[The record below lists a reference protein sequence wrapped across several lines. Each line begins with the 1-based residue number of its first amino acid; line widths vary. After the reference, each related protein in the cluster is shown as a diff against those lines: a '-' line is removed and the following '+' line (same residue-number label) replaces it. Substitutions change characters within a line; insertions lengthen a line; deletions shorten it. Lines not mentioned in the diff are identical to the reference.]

1 MNEILRM
8 EHICFSY
15 EKNHP
20 VLNDISLKITEGEKI
35 ALLGNNGAGKS
46 TFFLCCNG
54 ILKPDSGCIY
64 LKGKRLTQN
73 RKDTFSLHE
82 NAGLIFQDSDH
93 QIIGGT
99 VETEISFGPMNLKL
113 PPYEVKERTE
123 KAIAEMHL
131 ENFRNRAPQYL
142 SGGEKKRV
150 GIAGILAMKPKL
162 LLLDE
167 PSSCLDSANAKLLE
181 ENLEKF
187 ALLGFPLII
196 STHDVDFAWKWAKRI
211 LIFHQGRLVADDS
224 PEKVFARKSLLHT
237 CGLTQ
242 PLLYQ
247 TGELLGLNPLPKT
260 IEELSLHIS
269 SSPA

>member
-64 LKGKRLTQN
+64 LKGKKLTQN

-99 VETEISFGPMNLKL
+99 VDP
-113 PPYEVKERTE
+113 
-123 KAIAEMHL
+123 
-131 ENFRNRAPQYL
+131 
-142 SGGEKKRV
+142 V
-150 GIAGILAMKPKL
+150 G
-162 LLLDE
+162 
-167 PSSCLDSANAKLLE
+167 C
-181 ENLEKF
+181 
-187 ALLGFPLII
+187 
-196 STHDVDFAWKWAKRI
+196 R
-211 LIFHQGRLVADDS
+211 RL
-224 PEKVFARKSLLHT
+224 KSL
-237 CGLTQ
+237 CIDNV
-242 PLLYQ
+242 
-247 TGELLGLNPLPKT
+247 ER
-260 IEELSLHIS
+260 E
-269 SSPA
+269 

>member
-64 LKGKRLTQN
+64 LKGKKLTQN

-142 SGGEKKRV
+142 SGGEKN
-150 GIAGILAMKPKL
+150 GWASLA
-162 LLLDE
+162 
-167 PSSCLDSANAKLLE
+167 
-181 ENLEKF
+181 
-187 ALLGFPLII
+187 
-196 STHDVDFAWKWAKRI
+196 
-211 LIFHQGRLVADDS
+211 
-224 PEKVFARKSLLHT
+224 SLL
-237 CGLTQ
+237 
-242 PLLYQ
+242 
-247 TGELLGLNPLPKT
+247 
-260 IEELSLHIS
+260 
-269 SSPA
+269 